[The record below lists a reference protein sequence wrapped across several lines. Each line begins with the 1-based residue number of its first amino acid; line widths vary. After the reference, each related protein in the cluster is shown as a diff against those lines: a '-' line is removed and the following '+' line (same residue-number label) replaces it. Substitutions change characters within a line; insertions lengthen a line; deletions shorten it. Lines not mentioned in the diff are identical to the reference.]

1 VPPAIDTRPA
11 PRWLLLIAGG
21 WGVNE
26 QGAVLAAVA
35 PLSALICALPAVPR
49 AADPQRA
56 CPRAAGRKLLGASTR
71 RPRAASQPTLTPSR
85 CPLAAGCR
93 GSCSSM
99 WMVPSSGGLQ
109 PAGRGCCCGSWVPRF
124 LQLYVDG
131 AIIRWAAAGG
141 EGVLLWQLGELLPA
155 AIIRWAAAGGRAL
168 PQPGTSPRTLSRH
181 LIQAPPRSFMY
192 ASAASCTAGGTRPR
206 CVPCA
211 PSGACCWCG
220 SWSSCCCAPTTERR
234 WWTHSQVRGQLLG
247 SWFPWAGRGP
257 QKGCISGA
265 GLALEDAISC
275 GCMQGALL
283 QGGLAVVLSPSLLS
297 RPPTLGKF
305 SGCPLRGHPLY

>member
-1 VPPAIDTRPA
+1 MPPAIDTRPA

-99 WMVPSSGGLQ
+99 WMAPSSGGLQ
-109 PAGRGCCCGSWVPRF
+109 PAGRGCCFGSWVSCS
-124 LQLYVDG
+124 LQPSSGGLQP
-131 AIIRWAAAGG
+131 AAGPCPN
-141 EGVLLWQLGELLPA
+141 QAPHHA
-155 AIIRWAAAGGRAL
+155 
-168 PQPGTSPRTLSRH
+168 PYPGTLSRH
-181 LIQAPPRSFMY
+181 LPGPSCMHLLPHAPQVGRGHAACHALQAARAAGAVPGQAAAVPLLQRGGGGRTARCVGSCWAAGSRGRGGGLKRDAFLGRGWPWRTQ
-192 ASAASCTAGGTRPR
+192 SAAA
-206 CVPCA
+206 
-211 PSGACCWCG
+211 AC
-220 SWSSCCCAPTTERR
+220 
-234 WWTHSQVRGQLLG
+234 
-247 SWFPWAGRGP
+247 RGP
-257 QKGCISGA
+257 CCK
-265 GLALEDAISC
+265 
-275 GCMQGALL
+275 GAL
-283 QGGLAVVLSPSLLS
+283 QW
-297 RPPTLGKF
+297 F
-305 SGCPLRGHPLY
+305 